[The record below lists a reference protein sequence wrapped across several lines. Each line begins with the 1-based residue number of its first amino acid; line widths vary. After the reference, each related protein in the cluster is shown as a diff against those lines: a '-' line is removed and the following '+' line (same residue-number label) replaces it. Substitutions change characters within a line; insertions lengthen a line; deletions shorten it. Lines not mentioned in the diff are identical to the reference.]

1 MTYLTIAII
10 VLVFFKDFIVV
21 FLLSPIVKF
30 YFKIKSTRNHP
41 QELYETEV
49 ERGSNNNKQ
58 FSIKAY

>member
-30 YFKIKSTRNHP
+30 YFKINT
-41 QELYETEV
+41 
-49 ERGSNNNKQ
+49 
-58 FSIKAY
+58 

>member
-49 ERGSNNNKQ
+49 ERGSNNNK
-58 FSIKAY
+58 